1 MSDKHYEVAITR
13 HDIKSILDFCKRHGV
28 DFDAILKSIRD
39 EPQPKPIRKDRKYRT
54 GDGRSVT
61 ILTVAAPSRD
71 FPIIGYDDTG
81 EAMTWTST
89 GAFLV
94 GEVSLT
100 DLVLAEE

>member
-1 MSDKHYEVAITR
+1 MSIGEECVVVKDV
-13 HDIKSILDFCKRHGV
+13 IKNIMDFCKRHGI

-39 EPQPKPIRKDRKYRT
+39 EPEIIRMDRKYRT

-71 FPIIGYDDTG
+71 YPIIGHDDAG

-94 GEVSLT
+94 GEVSLN
-100 DLVLAEE
+100 DLVLVED